1 MYPFERFTERAKKV
15 LSLAQEEAEKAHHTY
30 IGTEH
35 LLLALLR
42 EKDGL
47 AARVL
52 DRLGVDAGRVRET
65 IEAVLGR
72 NERILIQQI
81 IPTSRVKKVIEMSFE
96 EARRMGHNYVGTE
109 HLLLG
114 LLIEGEGIAAHVLA
128 DLGVTLK
135 AVRSEV
141 DSQLRLLGQEEA
153 VGSPATRP
161 AAGEMPPLS
170 PRLGSLLEKAG
181 QEADSQGAGVVS
193 LEHLL
198 AALGGPEEFQ
208 ALTAVLD
215 DLGIAWK
222 PSEEMRR
229 LAERI
234 HQVRATR
241 MEAVSR
247 ADHEAAA
254 ALLSEETRLLGEHG
268 RAEHDW
274 FQ

>member
-15 LSLAQEEAEKAHHTY
+15 LSLAQEEAEKAHHTH

-35 LLLALLR
+35 LLLGLLR

-72 NERILIQQI
+72 GERILIEQI
-81 IPTSRVKKVIEMSFE
+81 LPTSRVKKVIEMSFE
-96 EARRMGHNYVGTE
+96 EAHRMGHNYVGTE

-114 LLIEGEGIAAHVLA
+114 LLIEGDGIAAHVLT

-153 VGSPATRP
+153 GGSPAVRQ
-161 AAGEMPPLS
+161 AAGELPLLS
-170 PRLGSLLEKAG
+170 PRLANLLQKAG
-181 QEADSQGAGVVS
+181 QDAGVVD

-198 AALGGPEEFQ
+198 RALAGPEGLQ
-208 ALTAVLD
+208 ALTAALD

-222 PSEEMRR
+222 PPERMRR
-229 LAERI
+229 LAERM
-234 HQVRATR
+234 HHVRAAR
-241 MEAVSR
+241 IEALSR
-247 ADHEAAA
+247 ADREAASS
-254 ALLSEETRLLGEHG
+254 LLSEEARLL
-268 RAEHDW
+268 AEYAQAETDW
-274 FQ
+274 LQP

>member
-15 LSLAQEEAEKAHHTY
+15 LSLAQEEAEKGHQTY

-35 LLLALLR
+35 LLLGLLR

-52 DRLGVDAGRVRET
+52 DRLGIDAGRVRET
-65 IEAVLGR
+65 IEAVLPR
-72 NERILIQQI
+72 DERTLIQQI

-96 EARRMGHNYVGTE
+96 EAHRMGHNYVGTE

-141 DSQLRLLGQEEA
+141 DSQLRELGQEEGG
-153 VGSPATRP
+153 GSRAARQ
-161 AAGEMPPLS
+161 AAGELPLLS
-170 PRLGSLLEKAG
+170 PRLANLLQVAG
-181 QEADSQGAGVVS
+181 QDAGVVD

-198 AALGGPEEFQ
+198 RALAGPEGLQ

-222 PSEEMRR
+222 PSEEMRQ

-234 HQVRATR
+234 HKARAAR
-241 MEAVSR
+241 IEALSR
-247 ADHEAAA
+247 ADREAASS
-254 ALLSEETRLLGEHG
+254 LLSEEARLLTEYAQ
-268 RAEHDW
+268 AETDW
-274 FQ
+274 LQP